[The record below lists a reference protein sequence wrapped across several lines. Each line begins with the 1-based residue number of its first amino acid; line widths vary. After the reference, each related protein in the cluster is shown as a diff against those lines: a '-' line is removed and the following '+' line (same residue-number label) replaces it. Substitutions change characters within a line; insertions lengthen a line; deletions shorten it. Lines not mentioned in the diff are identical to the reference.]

1 MYTYNCQACRKDF
14 NSLVSNM
21 KIKYWIC
28 PTCINIYV
36 KVDRYFKDMRK
47 ALKPKEYAIDS
58 N

>member
-1 MYTYNCQACRKDF
+1 
-14 NSLVSNM
+14 M

-28 PTCINIYV
+28 PKCINIYV

-47 ALKPKEYAIDS
+47 VLKPKERAIEV